1 MRHASLDVPHR
12 AVSVFLLQLALSL
25 FGQIEVFLDNLGR
38 FIGEI
43 LYVGVTPILCL
54 CLKFGKVFF
63 VVLDH
68 HIHVGFIRAP
78 FLSWLFGRQ
87 FNAFLLSDRFQP
99 IVGFAVISD
108 HSFAE

>member
-1 MRHASLDVPHR
+1 MSPYEALKRNAARLFRRAASR
-12 AVSVFLLQLALSL
+12 SQCFLLRLALSL

-43 LYVGVTPILCL
+43 LYVGVTPVLCL

-63 VVLDH
+63 VVIDH

-78 FLSWLFGRQ
+78 FFSWLFARQ
-87 FNAFLLSDRFQP
+87 FNAFLLSD
-99 IVGFAVISD
+99 
-108 HSFAE
+108 